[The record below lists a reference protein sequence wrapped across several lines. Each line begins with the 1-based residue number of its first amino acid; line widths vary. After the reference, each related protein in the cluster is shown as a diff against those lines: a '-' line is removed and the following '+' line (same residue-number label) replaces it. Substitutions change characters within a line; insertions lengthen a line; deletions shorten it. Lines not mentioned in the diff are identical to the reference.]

1 MGQFWPLCFRTKARM
16 RDNVGVMNKII
27 DEIVQQRIRGET
39 CSSGKYPDLL
49 DLMLMGQNGS
59 KLSDANIRSQILTFL
74 FAGHDSTAAAMSSL
88 VVFMLA
94 NPRVE
99 AKLVEEIRR
108 VIGDSEV

>member
-1 MGQFWPLCFRTKARM
+1 MK
-16 RDNVGVMNKII
+16 DNVGVINKII
-27 DEIVQQRIRGET
+27 DEIVQKRIRRET
-39 CSSGKYPDLL
+39 CSSGKFPDLL
-49 DLMLMGQNGS
+49 DLMLLGEKGS

-99 AKLVEEIRR
+99 ERVIEEIRQ
-108 VIGDSEV
+108 VVGDGEELQAHQLP